1 MRYYSSRDSNIL
13 KRASLGP
20 QVIAAKQLE
29 DWRLGKLKRGGTYL
43 GAVNQQLV
51 SAGGAAGGAIA
62 GATAGSVVP
71 VVGTAIG
78 MVVGAVI
85 GILTKTNNTA
95 SHIGSWDASLA
106 QGIQSLP
113 ASASGIGRQIPWNE
127 NSHGLVQMIEA
138 LLAVGVYMAWDTSLK
153 SSYDVCAHWAMTFGA
168 AVQSLTNAIV
178 ANPVGP
184 CSVTISESP
193 GANRG
198 PIQFNFQNPGI
209 GVGPDAI
216 AANIIMGTNGLMYS
230 MITGLGETT
239 AHASSNAYNGLAQKV
254 YALMVDNIAATLV
267 PAVPAAPVPVVA
279 PVVTAAATAANTA
292 VSNGTN
298 PQQAAVTAAQ
308 TTVIPAAP
316 TQAPPAAMP
325 SGGVYPGISYSTTAP
340 ATVAMSAPAIGYPSA
355 APAALPP
362 VTAAGFGAGIPSW
375 AIIAIAVVG
384 LGFLFFKQAPVSA
397 PPAV

>member
-29 DWRLGKLKRGGTYL
+29 DWRLGKLKRGGNYL
-43 GAVNQQLV
+43 GAINAQLV

-62 GATAGSVVP
+62 GATAGSVLP

-78 MVVGAVI
+78 AVVGAVI

-95 SHIGSWDASLA
+95 SHIGTWDTSLA

-198 PIQFNFQNPGI
+198 PIQFNFNNPGI

-239 AHASSNAYNGLAQKV
+239 THASSNAYNGLAQKV
-254 YALMVDNIAATLV
+254 FALMVDNIAATLV

-279 PVVTAAATAANTA
+279 PVVTAAASAANAA
-292 VSNGTN
+292 VNAGVN
-298 PQQAAVTAAQ
+298 PQQAAVQAAQ
-308 TTVIPAAP
+308 NTVIPAAP
-316 TQAPPAAMP
+316 TQAPPSAP
-325 SGGVYPGISYSTTAP
+325 PPISYSSP
-340 ATVAMSAPAIGYPSA
+340 SGSISSNPAIGYPNA
-355 APAALPP
+355 PPAALPP
-362 VTAAGFGAGIPSW
+362 VTTAGFGAGIPSW

-384 LGFLFFKQAPVSA
+384 LGFLFFKQSPVST
-397 PPAV
+397 PPTV